1 MNTPSL
7 YEVYN
12 FIYSNSA
19 HTKHTPE
26 KITDIMG
33 YPEQDHILVK
43 QHLDTMVLANRL
55 SVRGQYYYYDMAVN
69 IGVRYERPETVTG
82 CMLDK
87 LLNSIC
93 AEITIDIELNDS
105 MTAYR
110 TILNFLGSI
119 GGPEIRNSAIA
130 LIQILSSIET
140 IHKYERSLPP
150 GLIQTRDYYYKQVLK
165 LASSVLNETDYNKII
180 SCL

>member
-12 FIYSNSA
+12 SIYLNSA
-19 HTKHTPE
+19 YTKHTTE
-26 KITDIMG
+26 KITEIMG
-33 YPEQDHILVK
+33 YSEQDYAVVK
-43 QHLDTMVLANRL
+43 QHLDTLVLANRL
-55 SVRGQYYYYDMAVN
+55 SVMGQYYYYDIAVN
-69 IGVRYERPETVTG
+69 IGIKYEIPETVTRH
-82 CMLDK
+82 MLDRF
-87 LLNSIC
+87 LDSVC

-105 MTAYR
+105 MAAYLN
-110 TILNFLGSI
+110 ILKFVGSI
-119 GGPEIRNSAIA
+119 VGPEIRSSVTA
-130 LIQILSSIET
+130 LLQVLSSIET

-165 LASSVLNETDYNKII
+165 LASSVLDETDYNKII